1 MLDVMV
7 PCLPTTFAKK
17 RRVADD
23 RYVARALVQLR
34 SAGGQAIAVYYFGV
48 GGVRGVD
55 GPPPSLPFTTSGTAS
70 AVDTMSLSSSALMF
84 TALSVGSMPS
94 LGEIPGRQNK
104 TRVGWKSST
113 TS

>member
-34 SAGGQAIAVYYFGV
+34 SAGGQAIAVYYSGV
-48 GGVRGVD
+48 GGVRGDD
-55 GPPPSLPFTTSGTAS
+55 GPTPSLPFTTFLQRRFWGANIKMTYMAY
-70 AVDTMSLSSSALMF
+70 
-84 TALSVGSMPS
+84 P
-94 LGEIPGRQNK
+94 
-104 TRVGWKSST
+104 
-113 TS
+113 